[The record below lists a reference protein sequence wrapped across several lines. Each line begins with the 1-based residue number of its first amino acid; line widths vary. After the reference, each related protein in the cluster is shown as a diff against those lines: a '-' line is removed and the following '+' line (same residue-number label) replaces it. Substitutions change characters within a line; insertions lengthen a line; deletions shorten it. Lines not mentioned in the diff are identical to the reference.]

1 MHAHYDYLII
11 GGGVAG
17 VTAAETIREHN
28 SDVHIAII
36 EREPHVLY
44 SRVLLPSY
52 LKGRITRSKLFLRTA
67 DDFTKKKID
76 IHHQETVISIDSQHK
91 EIKRENGKVFTY
103 GKLLLSTGGRVR
115 EWGKQEDQHLMYRL
129 QTLDDADRLFAALSA
144 IKNPLVIG
152 SSFISL
158 ELAEIFFLNHIIP
171 TVLTRDSYFF
181 GHLLDEQGGQ
191 LIHENFLR
199 LGIKADYGD
208 TVTHIDQSPADTT
221 HSASAEAV
229 TTAGKKFPVDAIGVG
244 VGIDRNLEY
253 ASRSG
258 ITCTEHGIQ
267 TNEFLETNQPDIFS
281 AGDVTEY
288 FDTISGRHRSVGNW
302 TNAVLQGKRAGLNMI
317 GQRGAFI
324 SVPSYSITNLGF
336 QITALGDTSN
346 HEGAIVRIDKE
357 HKQYA
362 RFFFKGDVLAG
373 AVLINR
379 FKDKAHLAGLIEKQV
394 NVAQWKARLADNSFD
409 IHSI

>member
-11 GGGVAG
+11 GGGIAG

-36 EREPHVLY
+36 EREPYVLY
-44 SRVLLPSY
+44 SRVLLPAY

-76 IHHQETVISIDSQHK
+76 IHHQETVVSIDPQHR

-103 GKLLLSTGGRVR
+103 GKLLLSTGGRVK
-115 EWGKQEDQHLMYRL
+115 EWGKQEDQHFMYRL
-129 QTLDDADRLFAALSA
+129 QTLDDADRLFAALPS

-158 ELAEIFFLNHIIP
+158 ELAEIFFLNHTPP
-171 TVLTRDSYFF
+171 TVLVRDPYFF

-191 LIHENFLR
+191 MMHENFLR
-199 LGIKADYGD
+199 LGIKVDYD
-208 TVTHIDQSPADTT
+208 DMVTHINQASTGAEITT
-221 HSASAEAV
+221 K
-229 TTAGKKFPVDAIGVG
+229 AGKKFPIDAIGVG
-244 VGIDRNLEY
+244 IGIDRNLNY
-253 ASRSG
+253 AKISG
-258 ITCTEHGIQ
+258 IDCMEHGIQ
-267 TNEFLETNQPDIFS
+267 ANEFLETNQPDIFS

-288 FDTISGRHRSVGNW
+288 YDSISGRRRNVGNW
-302 TNAVLQGKRAGLNMI
+302 TNAVLQGKRAGLNML
-317 GQRGAFI
+317 GQHGAFI

-346 HEGAIVRIDKE
+346 HEGAIVRIDKD
-357 HKQYA
+357 HKRYA
-362 RFFFKGDVLAG
+362 RFFFKGDSLAG

-379 FKDKAHLAGLIEKQV
+379 FKDKAHLSMLIEKQV
-394 NVAQWKARLADNSFD
+394 NIAQWRGQLADNSFD
-409 IHSI
+409 IHTISVVM